1 MKIVSKMLQNIAVT
15 SEDTGSK
22 SLQGLKI
29 SSLQTLERE
38 MSAAFIYLFYLFTLN
53 IATEG

>member
-29 SSLQTLERE
+29 SSLKTLERG
-38 MSAAFIYLFYLFTLN
+38 MSAAFIYLFYLFTLD
-53 IATEG
+53 IATDG